1 MKFKEVIRNTREKGP
16 LVHCITNYVTVNDCA
31 NMVLASGGSP
41 IMADDALEVEDITSM
56 CHALVINIGTLKIGT
71 IEAMIRAGQRAN
83 HLGHPVILDPVG
95 VGASD
100 LRMQT
105 VLQLLKE
112 VKFSVIRGNISEIKT
127 IYEGSGMTQ
136 GVDAVASDKISE
148 DNIEEAIKLA
158 KALSK
163 QIGAVI
169 AITGAID
176 IVALGDKAY
185 VIRNG
190 HSMMSRITGTG
201 CMLTSV
207 IGSFCGAN
215 QEDLLKATAAAVST
229 MGICGE
235 LAYNKVQVNNEGTGS
250 FKVYLIDY
258 MSLMDGE
265 FLEENAKVEMR

>member
-1 MKFKEVIRNTREKGP
+1 MKFNSVIRNTREKGP

-41 IMADDALEVEDITSM
+41 IMADEALEVEDITSI
-56 CHALVINIGTLKIGT
+56 CHALVINIGTLRVGT
-71 IEAMIRAGQRAN
+71 IEAMIRAGRRAN

-112 VKFSVIRGNISEIKT
+112 VKFSVIKGNISEIKT

-136 GVDAVASDKISE
+136 GVDATENDKIGE
-148 DNIEEAIKLA
+148 DNIEQAIMLA
-158 KALSK
+158 KALSMRT
-163 QIGAVI
+163 GAVI

-176 IVALGDKAY
+176 IVAHGNIAY
-185 VIRNG
+185 IIRNG

-215 QEDLLKATAAAVST
+215 QGNLLEATAAAISA
-229 MGICGE
+229 MGLCGE

-265 FLEENAKVEMR
+265 LLEQGAKFEIR